1 MSFPPSQ
8 LWIPH
13 QYNPVAPQSS
23 YDKLRDDVQETLGE
37 KVCQKLQQQL
47 ENEQKTVIGTLQSPL
62 LSTLLLTDQTQLREN
77 GDELNKQL
85 QSLRTQL
92 DDAIQQV
99 GDKAVVNDF
108 PEDDNGRFQAL
119 LRSLRSIYET
129 LKGISQQTKKLS
141 AHLTSL
147 ELTTD
152 EKTVYQA
159 LMNDPKDVA
168 TLRQQ
173 NPKLN

>member
-1 MSFPPSQ
+1 M
-8 LWIPH
+8 
-13 QYNPVAPQSS
+13 
-23 YDKLRDDVQETLGE
+23 
-37 KVCQKLQQQL
+37 
-47 ENEQKTVIGTLQSPL
+47 QSPL

-129 LKGISQQTKKLS
+129 LKGISQQTKSSVHTL
-141 AHLTSL
+141 
-147 ELTTD
+147 
-152 EKTVYQA
+152 QA
-159 LMNDPKDVA
+159 LN
-168 TLRQQ
+168 
-173 NPKLN
+173 